1 MAALKDLLTALRAKL
16 EAIQKP
22 LETYRAPVSAIVN
35 YPISIDQY
43 LIYSTAL
50 SVFLMQM
57 LMHKGID
64 IFVGYPLVLFNSLIL
79 FGQNRLI
86 IHRNHAMAVIAVT
99 VVSFVASASSDTP
112 GFSIIAQI
120 LGILFFSTYFLSML
134 TNFGLSVPRWMQIYA
149 NFALGI
155 VILGFITYVA
165 RKVHLI
171 PARPDEM
178 RLRSIFQEPSL
189 FVYLT
194 LPAFGI
200 YANAYLRHRKY
211 KIELSLFFLAYVL
224 ADSSLGFLGILL
236 IAFFA
241 LLPRLSLWKMAG
253 FGFAA
258 FGALV
263 GLFFA
268 SANFRLRVVDTVI
281 AIARMNFSQSNP
293 STYAL
298 LSNAYV
304 TVQTFLEHPLIGI
317 GIGGY
322 QYAYTKYVPFISAN
336 SSNQNFVTLNMFDA
350 SSMFL
355 RAAAELGI
363 VGLVSLI
370 GFLVV
375 FSRVK
380 GDQHV
385 DIRNALLPYLLIRML
400 RLGAWFSLE
409 LYFFVGLF
417 VLNYLHSRASYNAP
431 KPVRKSDVTI

>member
-1 MAALKDLLTALRAKL
+1 MKELLIALRAKFEAAL
-16 EAIQKP
+16 EP
-22 LETYRAPVSAIVN
+22 YRNPVSAVVN
-35 YPISIDQY
+35 YPISIDEY
-43 LIYSTAL
+43 LVYSTVL

-86 IHRNHAMAVIAVT
+86 IHRNHAMAILALTVI
-99 VVSFVASASSDTP
+99 SFIASANSSTP

-165 RKVHLI
+165 RKAHIL

-178 RLRSIFQEPSL
+178 RLRSIFPEPSL

-200 YANAYLRHRKY
+200 YANAFLRHRKY
-211 KIELSLFFLAYVL
+211 KLELFLFLLAYIL

-241 LLPRLSLWKMAG
+241 LLPRLSIWKMVG

-258 FGALV
+258 CGALV
-263 GLFFA
+263 GLFFV
-268 SANFRLRVVDTVI
+268 SDNFRLRVVDTAI
-281 AIARMNFSQSNP
+281 AIARMNFSQANA
-293 STYAL
+293 STFAM

-304 TVQTFLEHPLIGI
+304 AIQTFLDHPLIGI

-322 QYAYTKYVPFISAN
+322 HYAYTKHVPFISAN
-336 SSNQNFVTLNMFDA
+336 INNQALVNLNMFDA

-355 RAAAELGI
+355 RAAAELGLA
-363 VGLVSLI
+363 GLVSLI
-370 GFLVV
+370 GFLIVC
-375 FSRVK
+375 SRVR

-417 VLNYLHSRASYNAP
+417 VLNYLHSRARYRVG
-431 KPVRKSDVTI
+431 KPVREASLL